1 MMTNFIKP
9 WNDKAENVLRQLSI
23 SGRAY
28 IHDPKFARKFGQ
40 KYKTILDDG
49 LLDIATTRYSKR
61 EDKILF
67 VTPPNIAV
75 IPKPG
80 QRGVRFHFKR
90 YRFL

>member
-1 MMTNFIKP
+1 MTNFIKP

-28 IHDPKFARKFGQ
+28 IHDPKFARKFGC
-40 KYKTILDDG
+40 KYKEILDNG
-49 LLDIATTRYSKR
+49 FLDIATTRYGKR

-75 IPKPG
+75 IPKLS
-80 QRGVRFHFKR
+80 QRGTKYHFKR
-90 YRFL
+90 YKFL